1 MLLSS
6 SRTTLFVL
14 NCSGL
19 IRFSVIILGLIE
31 KYAVCCE
38 FSSGN
43 SEFAGY
49 SFGKDQR
56 VGRKWLLWEI
66 YWSPLCFQSFWSLIC
81 VIFFCSLR
89 ALWRSASPTA
99 RPKHYQSSP
108 SSGEKRSLEL
118 WVDTVHS
125 LFTIQFKES
134 ILLAISCCW
143 GEVPDVTD
151 TK

>member
-31 KYAVCCE
+31 KYSVCCE

-49 SFGKDQR
+49 SFRKG
-56 VGRKWLLWEI
+56 VGRKGLLWEI
-66 YWSPLCFQSFWSLIC
+66 YWSPLCLQSFWSLIC
-81 VIFFCSLR
+81 VIFFVRSGHSEDQPPLQPDQNTISQVHPQV
-89 ALWRSASPTA
+89 RSAALGSEST
-99 RPKHYQSSP
+99 QSI
-108 SSGEKRSLEL
+108 
-118 WVDTVHS
+118 HS
-125 LFTIQFKES
+125 LQYSLKNQY
-134 ILLAISCCW
+134 CW
-143 GEVPDVTD
+143 LSHAAEERVPDVTD